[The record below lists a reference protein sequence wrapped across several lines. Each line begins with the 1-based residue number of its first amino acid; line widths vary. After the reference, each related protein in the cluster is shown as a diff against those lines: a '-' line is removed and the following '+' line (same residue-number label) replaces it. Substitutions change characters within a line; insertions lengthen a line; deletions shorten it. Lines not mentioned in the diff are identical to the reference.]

1 RLELKDQLIHAQA
14 CPGGEHP
21 AGQKDKDQAG
31 EKKIPAAMAHPV
43 FDLVPFLFLFFI
55 YIPNRVVIADKL
67 LLTKKAHN
75 IKASFP

>member
-1 RLELKDQLIHAQA
+1 MRRPAQVENTQRA
-14 CPGGEHP
+14 KKTRIRP
-21 AGQKDKDQAG
+21 ARR
-31 EKKIPAAMAHPV
+31 KIPAAMVHPV
-43 FDLVPFLFLFFI
+43 FELVPFLFLFFI